1 MRALVVALLLASCQK
16 TDAPA
21 PPPPQPVAPVAVK
34 ADATVAV
41 VVDAAVAVAAPDAVA
56 VPDAEPDPT
65 SILDTEAIGGLK
77 MGADEKAIIA
87 VLGAPK
93 HKDKAEQEG
102 ATLDYVSEWSWPT
115 ASINMVSDTGKP
127 PWTARLISISKTST
141 LETTQH
147 IHLGSTRA
155 DVEKAY
161 KRSDEDDAKPDQF
174 LVGSVYGG
182 LLFEL
187 KKDRVVTISMGP
199 FAF

>member
-1 MRALVVALLLASCQK
+1 LLVAGCQK
-16 TDAPA
+16 TEAPG
-21 PPPPQPVAPVAVK
+21 PPPPAPVVPVVPVAVV
-34 ADATVAV
+34 ADAALP
-41 VVDAAVAVAAPDAVA
+41 DAAVAA
-56 VPDAEPDPT
+56 PDAEPDPT
-65 SILDTEAIGGLK
+65 SILDTETIGGLK
-77 MGADEKAIIA
+77 VGTDEKAIIA

-102 ATLDYVSEWSWPT
+102 ATMDYVSDWTWPT

-127 PWTARLISISKTST
+127 PWKARLISISKTST

-161 KRSDEDDAKPDQF
+161 KRSDEDDGKPDQF
-174 LVGSVYGG
+174 LVGSIYGG
-182 LLFEL
+182 LLFEF
-187 KKDRVVTISMGP
+187 KKDRVVAISMGP

>member
-1 MRALVVALLLASCQK
+1 MSSVRALVLALLVASCQK

-21 PPPPQPVAPVAVK
+21 PPAPAAPVVVK
-34 ADATVAV
+34 ADAIVAV
-41 VVDAAVAVAAPDAVA
+41 VVDAAVPP

-65 SILDTEAIGGLK
+65 SILDTETIGGLK
-77 MGADEKAIIA
+77 IGADEKAILA
-87 VLGAPK
+87 ALGAPK
-93 HKDKAEQEG
+93 HKDKAVQEG
-102 ATLDYVSEWSWPT
+102 ATMEYASDWTWPT

-127 PWTARLISISKTST
+127 PWKARLISVSKTST

-161 KRSDEDDAKPDQF
+161 KRSEEDDGKPDQF

-182 LLFEL
+182 LLFEF

>member
-1 MRALVVALLLASCQK
+1 MSSVRALVVALLLVSCQK
-16 TDAPA
+16 TDAPT
-21 PPPPQPVAPVAVK
+21 PPPTVAPVAVK
-34 ADATVAV
+34 AKADATVAVAV
-41 VVDAAVAVAAPDAVA
+41 VVDAAVGA
-56 VPDAEPDPT
+56 PDAEPDPT

-77 MGADEKAIIA
+77 TGADEKAIIA

-102 ATLDYVSEWSWPT
+102 ATMDYVSEWSWPT
-115 ASINMVSDTGKP
+115 ASINMVSETGKP

-161 KRSDEDDAKPDQF
+161 KRSDEDDGKPDQF

>member
-1 MRALVVALLLASCQK
+1 MSSVRALVVALLLVSCQK
-16 TDAPA
+16 SDAPA
-21 PPPPQPVAPVAVK
+21 PPPPPPPPVAVK
-34 ADATVAV
+34 AKADASVAVAV
-41 VVDAAVAVAAPDAVA
+41 VVDAAVA

-102 ATLDYVSEWSWPT
+102 ATMDYVSEWSWPT

-161 KRSDEDDAKPDQF
+161 KRSDEDDGKPDQF